1 MYNVLSYAYVC
12 LLVLILY
19 IISQCMVMDHL
30 KVMNVLNKT
39 LNYESRLENG
49 KTLRNLI
56 IL

>member
-1 MYNVLSYAYVC
+1 
-12 LLVLILY
+12 
-19 IISQCMVMDHL
+19 MVMYYL
-30 KVMNVLNKT
+30 KVMNFLNKT

>member
-19 IISQCMVMDHL
+19 IISQCMIMDHL

>member
-1 MYNVLSYAYVC
+1 MYNVLSYAYGR

-19 IISQCMVMDHL
+19 LISQCMVMYYL
-30 KVMNVLNKT
+30 KVMNFLNKT

-49 KTLRNLI
+49 ETLINLI